1 MQDAQSGT
9 VKNVKCPIP
18 VSKSANPAK
27 KIPQHQDCLTP
38 NHRKKEKEIK
48 LFIQKSKEELYNP
61 TNPEKKRPGPK

>member
-1 MQDAQSGT
+1 MSSDIEQLSELGIGKIVTMFRAITMQDAQSGT

-38 NHRKKEKEIK
+38 K
-48 LFIQKSKEELYNP
+48 P
-61 TNPEKKRPGPK
+61 